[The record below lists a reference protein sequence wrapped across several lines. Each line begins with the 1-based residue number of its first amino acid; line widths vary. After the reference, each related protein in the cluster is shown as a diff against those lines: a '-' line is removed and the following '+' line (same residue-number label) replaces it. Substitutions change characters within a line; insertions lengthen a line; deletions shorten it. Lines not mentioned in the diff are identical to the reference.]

1 MENIIKDSKQNILK
15 ILKQPILYILIF
27 CVIIQIQI
35 YKTIPDY
42 VITNDS
48 TTYTEYYN
56 GSIRKGQVDALRTPV
71 YPYIAKIIGK
81 IGGQENLYQNIVV
94 FQKILFVITVI
105 IFYYTI
111 YKITNNKL
119 ISSLFT
125 IVFGIC
131 PFIIFWNIM
140 ILTESIALFE
150 LALLSFITIKYLKAP
165 SKFLAGTLRNTYI
178 NNDNDQ
184 ATIYIFIAY
193 IFIILDIKIFYG

>member
-1 MENIIKDSKQNILK
+1 MKSIIKNSKENILK
-15 ILKQPILYILIF
+15 FLKQPILYILIF

-81 IGGQENLYQNIVV
+81 VGGQENLYQNIVV

-119 ISSLFT
+119 ISSILT

-150 LALLSFITIKYLKAP
+150 LCLLSFITIKYLKTP
-165 SKFLAGTLRNTYI
+165 NKLLAGTIRNFSV
-178 NNDNDQ
+178 NNDND
-184 ATIYIFIAY
+184 
-193 IFIILDIKIFYG
+193 